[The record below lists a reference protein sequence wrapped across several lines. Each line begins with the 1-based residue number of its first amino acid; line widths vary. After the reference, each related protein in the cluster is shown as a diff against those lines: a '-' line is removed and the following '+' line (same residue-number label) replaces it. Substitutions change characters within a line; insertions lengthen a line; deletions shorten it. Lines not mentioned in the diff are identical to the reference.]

1 MNLSTLSLL
10 LLRLAISYVWL
21 SAGLSKLF
29 NPQFIST
36 FSNTLTTFAKNSPFH
51 FYSEFLNQYVIP
63 KAYIFAQLTVWGEV
77 LTGIAFLIGFPMT
90 IAALAGVFMNLNYYF
105 VATSAP
111 SQFVNIILIFS
122 QFAAYANGAGTI
134 WGLSAKFGKKQ

>member
-1 MNLSTLSLL
+1 MKLKDISLL

-36 FSNTLTTFAKNSPFH
+36 FPQTLHSFATNSPFE
-51 FYSEFLNQYVIP
+51 FYRNFLSQNILP
-63 KAYIFAQLTVWGEV
+63 NALIFAQLTTWGEI
-77 LTGIAFLIGFPMT
+77 LTGLAFLLGLPMF
-90 IAALAGVFMNLNYYF
+90 IATVTGIFMNLNYF
-105 VATSAP
+105 LVATSAP

-122 QFAAYANGAGTI
+122 QFAAYANGAGSI
-134 WGLSAKFGKKQ
+134 WGFGSKTGKK